1 MKIALCSFLFIFG
14 SALIYSFSFRWTR
27 INNISFAAQ
36 NLRLEEEDK
45 IKLINELKE
54 QTRPFLGA
62 WFWHLSIQKLHQ
74 MVQNHPQ
81 VEEVKVR
88 RAWPNRFFVL
98 LLSSEPLLLL
108 MGHKVFYPVTNEGK
122 LLSPLVSSNL
132 PDLPLLRG
140 DAFRTNA
147 ILRKK
152 AVQLFQYLPKEGFFS
167 QRNISEIK
175 YSTKDSNFYLYLVYP
190 GSMVRVG
197 ESLSEFR
204 PDRVEKVL
212 SYLEQKKINWRV
224 IDARYS
230 QKVVVSL
237 VKGI

>member
-1 MKIALCSFLFIFG
+1 MKTALFIFLFIFG
-14 SALIYSFSFRWTR
+14 VSLIYSFSSHWMS
-27 INNISFAAQ
+27 INKISFAAQ
-36 NLRLEEEDK
+36 GLQLAEAEQ

-54 QTRPFLGA
+54 QTSPFLKKG
-62 WFWHLSIQKLHQ
+62 FWNLSVRKLHQ
-74 MVQNHPQ
+74 IVQQHPQ

-108 MGHKVFYPVTNEGK
+108 MGRKVFHPVTDEGK
-122 LLSPLVSSNL
+122 LLSPLTSSNL

-140 DAFRTNA
+140 DVFRSSRD
-147 ILRKK
+147 LRKK

-167 QRNISEIK
+167 QRNVSEIK
-175 YSTKDSNFYLYLVYP
+175 YSTKDSNFYLYLVHS
-190 GSMVRVG
+190 GSVVRVG

-212 SYLEQKKINWRV
+212 AYLKQKKINWRV

>member
-1 MKIALCSFLFIFG
+1 MKIALYCFLFIFG
-14 SALIYSFSFRWTR
+14 ASLIYSFSSKWTHV
-27 INNISFAAQ
+27 NEISFSAQ
-36 NLRLEEEDK
+36 DLWLKEEEK
-45 IKLINELKE
+45 IKLIGELKE
-54 QTRPFLGA
+54 QTRPLLGT
-62 WFWHLSIQKLHQ
+62 WFWNLSIRKLHQ
-74 MVQNHPQ
+74 IVQKHPK

-88 RAWPNRFFVL
+88 RAWPNHFFVL

-108 MGHKVFYPVTNEGK
+108 MGHKIFYPVTDEGK
-122 LLSPLVSSNL
+122 LLSPLASSSI
-132 PDLPLLRG
+132 PDLPILRG
-140 DAFRTNA
+140 GIFRTN
-147 ILRKK
+147 IDLRKK

-175 YSTKDSNFYLYLVYP
+175 YSTKDSNFYLYLVHS
-190 GSMVRVG
+190 GSVVLVG

-212 SYLEQKKINWRV
+212 TYLEQKKISWRV
-224 IDARYS
+224 IDASYS

>member
-1 MKIALCSFLFIFG
+1 MFSVLPLV
-14 SALIYSFSFRWTR
+14 YSFSSKWVYV
-27 INNISFAAQ
+27 NEISFTTQ
-36 NLRLEEEDK
+36 NLRLEKEDK

-54 QTRPFLGA
+54 QTQSLLGA
-62 WFWHLSIQKLHQ
+62 WFWRLSIQKLHQ
-74 MVQNHPQ
+74 MVQEHPQ

-122 LLSPLVSSNL
+122 LLSPLASSHL

-140 DAFRTNA
+140 DIFRGDLS
-147 ILRKK
+147 LRKK

-175 YSTKDSNFYLYLVYP
+175 YSTKDSNFYLYLVHP
-190 GSMVRVG
+190 GSVVRVG